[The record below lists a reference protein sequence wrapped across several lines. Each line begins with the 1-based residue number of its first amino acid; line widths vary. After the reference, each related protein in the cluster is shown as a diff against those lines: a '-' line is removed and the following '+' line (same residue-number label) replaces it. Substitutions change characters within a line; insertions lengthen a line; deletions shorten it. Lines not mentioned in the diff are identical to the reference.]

1 MRYIIVTGGVLS
13 GLGKGLTTAS
23 IAKLLQ
29 SMGYS
34 VNPIKVD
41 PYVNIDAGT
50 MSPIEHGE
58 VFVLDDGGEVDQ
70 DLGNYERFLDI
81 SLTRAHNVTTGKVY
95 QNVIHKERKG
105 DYLGKTVQI
114 IPHIT
119 NEIKDLIRATAD
131 GHDFV
136 IIEVGGTV
144 GDIESMPFL
153 EAVRQLANEEEVRF
167 VHVVPIL
174 QLSVVG
180 EQKTKPAQHSVRE
193 LMAAGIKPD
202 VLVCRTATPLQAEVK
217 RKVAQFC
224 NVRED
229 YVIENRDAPDIYHIP
244 LLLRDQQVGKKIL
257 SLFGIDNVSAL
268 TAWEQRISAP
278 KTVTVDIGLVGKYT
292 KLHDSYVSVLEA
304 LHHAGYEAGAEV
316 CVHWVESDFLTTEHL
331 SRYDG
336 ILVPGGFGPRGAEGK
351 IQAIKYAREQNVP
364 FLGLCYGFQLAIVE
378 FARYCGIKNAV
389 SSEFDEDGTAVI
401 DFLES
406 QKHLEA
412 MGATMRLGSS
422 KVLVKKGTKAYELYG
437 TCDIF
442 ERHRHRLEV
451 VHDFITLYEEH
462 GGVFSGSSPDGRM
475 EIFEIPTHPYFL
487 CTQFHPEFKSR
498 VERPAPTFKGFVQA
512 CVERKRGDAANGA
525 C

>member
-34 VNPIKVD
+34 VNPIKID

-70 DLGNYERFLDI
+70 DLGNYERFLDV
-81 SLTRAHNVTTGKVY
+81 SLSRAHNITTGKVY
-95 QNVIHKERKG
+95 HNVIHKERKG

-114 IPHIT
+114 IPHVT
-119 NEIKDLIRATAD
+119 EEIKDQIRATA
-131 GHDFV
+131 GKNDFV

-153 EAVRQLANEEEVRF
+153 EAARQLANEEEVKF
-167 VHVVPIL
+167 VHVVPIM

-202 VLVCRTATPLQAEVK
+202 VLVCRTSSPLQPEVK
-217 RKVAQFC
+217 RKIAQFC

-229 YVIENRDAPDIYHIP
+229 YVIENRDAPDIYSIP
-244 LLLRDQQVGKKIL
+244 LLLKKQQIGKRIL
-257 SLFGIDNVSAL
+257 SLFGLENESDL
-268 TAWEQRISAP
+268 TAWEQRITRPVEEA
-278 KTVTVDIGLVGKYT
+278 VDIGLVGKYT
-292 KLHDSYVSVLEA
+292 KLHDSYVSVIEA
-304 LHHAGYEAGAEV
+304 LHHAGYSNKAKV
-316 CVHWVESDFLTTEHL
+316 NVHWVDSDNIGADELKA
-331 SRYDG
+331 YDG

-351 IQAIKYAREQNVP
+351 IQAIRHGRETDMP
-364 FLGLCYGFQLAIVE
+364 YLGLCYGFQLAVVE
-378 FARYCGIKNAV
+378 FARYCGIKDAV
-389 SSEFDEDGTAVI
+389 SSEFEVEGTNVI

-406 QKHLEA
+406 QKHLES
-412 MGATMRLGSS
+412 MGATMRLGAS

-437 TCDIF
+437 SCEIF

-451 VHDFITLYEEH
+451 VHDHIAFYEKQ
-462 GGVFSGSSPDGRM
+462 GAVFSGASPDGRM
-475 EIFEIPTHPYFL
+475 EIFELPSHPFFV

-498 VERPAPTFKGFVQA
+498 VERPAPVFDGFVRA
-512 CVERKRGDAANGA
+512 CVEYKAAKRSKDSR
-525 C
+525 